1 MSSFPTLQYQINTD
15 DKPLLVNLLHQEG
28 YALQSTPSTYS
39 KTNVNHRVIIEIS
52 QSCDSPSIICCCTTI
67 SQSLPRLLSCL
78 KSTTPTAIPLV
89 LLVEPS
95 DEIDWNPLMN
105 LISAYNLSLNV
116 VQDKNDLPLKLM
128 SIIQSAVTHLMQRK
142 TISMSQIANNSRP
155 AIQVDMLSPF
165 IFRYVFVR
173 AMMIIHAKKRLSFQY
188 IRRSPHR
195 FSQSRRPF
203 DRSKP

>member
-1 MSSFPTLQYQINTD
+1 MSTIPTFQYQINTD

-28 YALQSTPSTYS
+28 FALQSIPSTYF
-39 KTNVNHRVIIEIS
+39 KQNVDHRILIEIS
-52 QSCDSPSIICCCTTI
+52 QSCDSPSIVCCCTTI
-67 SQSLPRLLSCL
+67 SESLPRLLACL

-89 LLVEPS
+89 LLIEPS

-128 SIIQSAVTHLMQRK
+128 SVIQSSVTQLMQRK

-155 AIQVDMLSPF
+155 TIQVETLSPF
-165 IFRYVFVR
+165 VYRYIFIR
-173 AMMIIHAKKRLSFQY
+173 AMMIIHAKRGLSFQY
-188 IRRSPHR
+188 ICHSPHR
-195 FSQSRRPF
+195 FSQCRRPF
-203 DRSKP
+203 DRSKY